1 MGDATLLLFWKAA
14 VRSASFELPLWA
26 ECANLRTPRAR
37 AVTRGGR
44 STRRAQSRPSCCLQ
58 RMQAQQEL
66 TAHCRRSTLAR
77 RHSATSSDRT
87 LVPSAA
93 RSAEKR
99 PLRGTKLPTQLVLFE
114 RCARYQTS
122 QARVSNKKRN
132 WKASKSGSQM
142 AVTHLATAR
151 PSIVDQRSPQAVTSV
166 SRTSSAGNVI
176 LDQKDRRVRSVV
188 AVRQSK
194 GRIHSP

>member
-1 MGDATLLLFWKAA
+1 M
-14 VRSASFELPLWA
+14 
-26 ECANLRTPRAR
+26 
-37 AVTRGGR
+37 
-44 STRRAQSRPSCCLQ
+44 TRRALSRHSCKSQRLRLQ
-58 RMQAQQEL
+58 REHS
-66 TAHCRRSTLAR
+66 AHCRRSTLAR

-99 PLRGTKLPTQLVLFE
+99 PLRGTKLPAQLVLFE